1 MSNGAKKFDGD
12 KLRMD
17 LIPPEAIEELAK
29 VLTMG
34 ASKYDDNNWQGVE
47 SHRYDAALMRH
58 YVAWKKGEEVD
69 PESGFSHLSHMLCN
83 VAFLIWKEKNE

>member
-1 MSNGAKKFDGD
+1 MSKGRKFDDD

-34 ASKYDDNNWQGVE
+34 AKKYDDNNWQKIE
-47 SHRYDAALMRH
+47 AHRYDAALMRH
-58 YVAWKKGEEVD
+58 YIAWKKGEKTD
-69 PESGFSHLSHMLCN
+69 YESGFSHLSHMLCN
-83 VAFLIWKEKNE
+83 IAFLIWKEKNE